1 MKRNGM
7 KRLIGLNALKIM
19 IIYKLPKERETLLH
33 YAQLLDD
40 PSSLEI
46 LQRGFVKDK
55 QEAIHFAEFF
65 WRVVAESAEQDKANN
80 DNSEYILEKIIV
92 TLMAYFR
99 SAGYEEEWE
108 LVCDRN

>member
-1 MKRNGM
+1 
-7 KRLIGLNALKIM
+7 M
-19 IIYKLPKERETLLH
+19 ISYKLPEEKEMLLR
-33 YAQLLDD
+33 YARLLED

-55 QEAIHFAEFF
+55 SEAIHLAEFF
-65 WRVVAESAEQDKANN
+65 WRVVTESANQDKANN
-80 DNSEYILEKIIV
+80 ENSEYILEKIIV

>member
-1 MKRNGM
+1 
-7 KRLIGLNALKIM
+7 M
-19 IIYKLPKERETLLH
+19 IPYKLPKEKEMLLR

-40 PSSLEI
+40 SSSLEI

-65 WRVVAESAEQDKANN
+65 WRVVTESADEDKLNN
-80 DNSEYILEKIIV
+80 ENSEYILEKIIV

-99 SAGYEEEWE
+99 SAGYEEEWGM
-108 LVCDRN
+108 VCDRS

>member
-1 MKRNGM
+1 
-7 KRLIGLNALKIM
+7 M
-19 IIYKLPKERETLLH
+19 ITYKLPEEKETLLR

-40 PSSLEI
+40 TTSLEI
-46 LQRGFVKDK
+46 VQRGFVKDK

>member
-19 IIYKLPKERETLLH
+19 IIYKLPKERETFLH